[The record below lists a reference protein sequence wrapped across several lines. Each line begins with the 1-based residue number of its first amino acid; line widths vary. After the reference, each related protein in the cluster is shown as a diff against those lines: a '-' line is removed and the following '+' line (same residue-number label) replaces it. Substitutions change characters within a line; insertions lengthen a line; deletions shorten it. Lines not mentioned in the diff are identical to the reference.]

1 MTTDGAG
8 NGAQVRSV
16 DELRDRAG
24 ELASD
29 AGEKAHEYTEATL
42 ERLPGVPEKV
52 ARRILDT
59 DVAVFASSLAFYAL
73 VSVVPTLLIAFWITG
88 AFIDPDRIRD
98 YGERLAE
105 LLPAGTGVDRM
116 FDNLAEVG
124 GRLGIPALAA
134 ALWTASRYGS
144 GLLRSFDVL
153 SEEPERSLAGV
164 RGRLK
169 TLVIVAT
176 LPVFVMGALLIASV
190 AGGAADDGWLVRVLG
205 WGGGLV
211 GGFAA
216 TAVVLG
222 VIYRLFGPRP
232 IGVRSLA
239 LGAGV
244 AAAAIAV
251 MSVGFALWAGEAA
264 DFEEQVAGTGMAAV
278 VLLCIW
284 LYFANLF
291 LLLGYFI
298 ASEHHRPDGA
308 PKAPLDGG
316 AGRAA

>member
-1 MTTDGAG
+1 MP
-8 NGAQVRSV
+8 SV
-16 DELRDRAG
+16 DEIRERAG
-24 ELASD
+24 EVAGD
-29 AGEKAHEYTEATL
+29 VGEKTQDVTERTL
-42 ERLPGVPEKV
+42 ERLPGVPENV
-52 ARRILDT
+52 VRRILDT
-59 DVAVFASSLAFYAL
+59 DLAIFASSLAFYAL
-73 VSVVPTLLIAFWITG
+73 VSIAPTMLVAFWVTG
-88 AFIDPDRIRD
+88 QVIDPDRLREMGD
-98 YGERLAE
+98 RLAD

-124 GRLGIPALAA
+124 GRLGIPAVIA

-144 GLLRSFDVL
+144 GLLRSFDTL

-169 TLVIVAT
+169 TLVIVAA

-190 AGGAADDGWLVRVLG
+190 AGGMADDGWLVQVLA
-205 WGGGLV
+205 WGAGLV

-216 TAVVLG
+216 TLVVLG
-222 VIYRLFGPRP
+222 VIYRLFGPLP
-232 IGVRSLA
+232 IGMKSLA
-239 LGAGV
+239 IGASV
-244 AAAAIAV
+244 AAVAIAL
-251 MSVGFALWAGEAA
+251 MSVGFAIWAGQGA

-298 ASEHHRPDGA
+298 ASEHHGGDGH
-308 PKAPLDGG
+308 G
-316 AGRAA
+316 ARA